1 MTIPKHLRVDRA
13 LPYSMD
19 KIKIKRRVSGHPVD
33 MGITKMMKGICP
45 EIFETETGDYL
56 IIGTDVTSIVE
67 PEIPADAVISK
78 GERVVLIPRDLL
90 LSAVDNI
97 LSK

>member
-1 MTIPKHLRVDRA
+1 MEQ
-13 LPYSMD
+13 
-19 KIKIKRRVSGHPVD
+19 IKIRRRVSAHPAD
-33 MGITKMMKGICP
+33 MGFTKMLKGICP
-45 EIFETETGDYL
+45 DIFETETGDFL
-56 IIGTDVTSIVE
+56 IIGRDVTSIVE

-90 LSAVDNI
+90 VSAADNI